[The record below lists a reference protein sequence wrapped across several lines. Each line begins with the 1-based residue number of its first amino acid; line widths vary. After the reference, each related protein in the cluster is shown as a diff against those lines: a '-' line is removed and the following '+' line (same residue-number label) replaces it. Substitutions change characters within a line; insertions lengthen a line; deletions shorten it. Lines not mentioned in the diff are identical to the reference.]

1 MKRMLAPFGLFALF
15 APVQL
20 LRTHLRPYLLLNV
33 FAYGLLLLGMALGL
47 LFPGLRAATT
57 GSMDASGDTDLVL
70 SIISRPWLFA
80 AVIFA
85 VNIGRIALA
94 SILLP
99 SLLVPFSGI
108 AFFAYFALRSGITLA
123 PADHVTAMTL
133 IPHSLTLLIEF
144 QAYIL
149 LLLGAYLLGR
159 SWLWPATVEAR
170 NRRQGYARG
179 LRLIG
184 RLAVPALVLFVVGAI
199 YEAFSLRYFVP
210 LLVTG

>member
-1 MKRMLAPFGLFALF
+1 MTPLHTVLAPLAPF
-15 APVQL
+15 QL
-20 LRTHLRPYLLLNV
+20 LRTHLRPYLLLNA

-47 LFPGLRAATT
+47 LFPDLRAATI
-57 GSMDASGDTDLVL
+57 GAMDASGDTDLVL

-99 SLLVPFSGI
+99 SLVVPFSGI
-108 AFFAYFALRSGITLA
+108 VVFAYFALRSGITLA
-123 PADHVTAMTL
+123 PVDHVTAMTL
-133 IPHSLTLLIEF
+133 IPHSLTMLIEF

-159 SWLWPATVEAR
+159 SWPWPATVEAPT
-170 NRRQGYARG
+170 RRQGYARG
-179 LRLIG
+179 LRLIS
-184 RLAVPALVLFVVGAI
+184 RLALPALVLFVVGAI